1 MMHQRYLNISTRLLP
16 NSEPT
21 PTEKAKTARRG
32 KATVNA
38 LKADLRCSGA
48 SEFVASGHM
57 NSLRSFAAVRDHHD
71 RVKHADDGTGS
82 ASNEPRP

>member
-16 NSEPT
+16 NSKTT

-38 LKADLRCSGA
+38 LKADFPGLFTRYHG
-48 SEFVASGHM
+48 
-57 NSLRSFAAVRDHHD
+57 
-71 RVKHADDGTGS
+71 RVDS
-82 ASNEPRP
+82 